1 MKKVGKILLVSC
13 LIGGLLTA
21 CGGGSGDN
29 VSSSGS
35 TNSSGSSSNT
45 GSSSNSGASNNS
57 GSSNQTITA
66 SCSTLD
72 NGKTYLITT
81 SGCIV
86 NTSSNV
92 QTGVCTSA
100 TNIKLLTGSGLTK
113 DKVIAGG
120 SSFSSGNGLSINGVS
135 YKCV

>member
-1 MKKVGKILLVSC
+1 MV
-13 LIGGLLTA
+13 A
-21 CGGGSGDN
+21 CGGGGSGDN

-35 TNSSGSSSNT
+35 SSNSGSSS
-45 GSSSNSGASNNS
+45 
-57 GSSNQTITA
+57 QTITA

-81 SGCIV
+81 SGCLV

-113 DKVIAGG
+113 DKVIAQG
-120 SSFSSGNGLSINGVS
+120 SSFTGGSGLTINGVS
-135 YKCV
+135 YKCA